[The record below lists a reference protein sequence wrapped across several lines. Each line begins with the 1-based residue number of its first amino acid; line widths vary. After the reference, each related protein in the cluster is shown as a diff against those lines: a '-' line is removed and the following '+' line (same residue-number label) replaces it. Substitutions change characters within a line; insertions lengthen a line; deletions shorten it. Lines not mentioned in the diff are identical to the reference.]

1 MHTQSGDVEATV
13 IIKQNLEETQKIDV
27 RMNLWNEQQK
37 AVRILGHAT
46 HS

>member
-1 MHTQSGDVEATV
+1 MHTLAGDVEATV

-27 RMNLWNEQQK
+27 RMNLWKEQQK
-37 AVRILGHAT
+37 AIRILRHVT